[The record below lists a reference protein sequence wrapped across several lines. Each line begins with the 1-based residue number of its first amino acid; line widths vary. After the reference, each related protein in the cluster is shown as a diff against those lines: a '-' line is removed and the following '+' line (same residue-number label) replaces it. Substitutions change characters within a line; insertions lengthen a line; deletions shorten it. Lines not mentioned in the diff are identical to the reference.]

1 MMRWLVIVL
10 CIAAPTIEA
19 QEKVEQISLGGD
31 SGLVWSVFRP
41 VGKSALPGIIVLGG
55 SEGGDSGRD
64 EAKELAAAG
73 YIAASVA
80 YFGASGVPS
89 ELKEIPIEYIQRAV
103 TRLMESGY
111 ARRHDI
117 GILATSKGSEAA
129 LLVASLDKRIKA
141 VVAYAPSSVAWSCIC
156 SEAGTSSWTYGRAQ
170 VPFIAQGRDPAYRPS
185 QGEPMRPVVNY
196 RHRMLTVRNYPEAV
210 IPIEKFRGALMIIA
224 GRDDQL
230 WPSAEMADQ
239 IRSRRSASRFAAED
253 RYLIYPR
260 AGHQI
265 GKAGLPQ
272 AESTRIAAGR
282 IETGGTLAEN
292 AQAQKDS
299 WPRVLD
305 FLATHLR

>member
-1 MMRWLVIVL
+1 MMRRLVVALSIL
-10 CIAAPTIEA
+10 AATVDA
-19 QEKVEQISLGGD
+19 QEKVEQISLPGD

-41 VGKSALPGIIVLGG
+41 VGKPLLPGIIVLGG

-73 YIAASVA
+73 YITASVA

-89 ELKEIPIEYIQRAV
+89 ELKEIPIEYIQRAI
-103 TRLMESGY
+103 TRLTESGY
-111 ARRHDI
+111 ARPGEI
-117 GILATSKGSEAA
+117 GVLATSKGSEAA
-129 LLVASLDKRIKA
+129 LLLASLDKRVKA
-141 VVAYAPSSVAWSCIC
+141 VVAYAPSSVTWSCIC
-156 SEAGTSSWTYGRAQ
+156 SDAETSSWTYAGAP
-170 VPFIAQGRDPAYRPS
+170 VAFIAQGRDPAYRPGP
-185 QGEPMRPVVNY
+185 GEPMRPIVNY
-196 RHRMLTVRNYPEAV
+196 RHRLLTARNYSRAV
-210 IPIEKFRGALMIIA
+210 IPIEKFRGALMIVA

-239 IRSRRSASRFAAED
+239 IRSRRSASRFAAKD

-272 AESTRIAAGR
+272 AESTRIAGGR

-292 AQAQKDS
+292 ALAQRDS
-299 WPRVLD
+299 WPRVLE
-305 FLATHLR
+305 FFAAHLQ